1 MLWQSPVSCPLHSMK
16 GMARLWLW
24 LDLSTHCINSRHER
38 ALGLDQGVLGAGRGG
53 QKVVGWSQRVGLLLV
68 LSLLVGLPE
77 NISHFRVRFSCHS
90 YVRLL
95 FLTKEMDVLC
105 GVCERMCMCRG
116 DRADGSLRSSGLCRD
131 QSSKCDWSTWMWL
144 VNLWRIILMCDK
156 RIWLGGI
163 WSLHTLRLCN
173 PAVIRISIFSKHPS
187 DSPWHWR
194 YLPSTILLF
203 FQVLTG
209 VEK

>member
-1 MLWQSPVSCPLHSMK
+1 MTVPCL
-16 GMARLWLW
+16 
-24 LDLSTHCINSRHER
+24 LSSAQHER
-38 ALGLDQGVLGAGRGG
+38 NGQALTVIGPVDTLVLIAAMSAPLAWIRVYQGLGMGG

-68 LSLLVGLPE
+68 LSLLTGLPE
-77 NISHFRVRFSCHS
+77 NISHFRAWFSCHS

-95 FLTKEMDVLC
+95 FFKE
-105 GVCERMCMCRG
+105 RG
-116 DRADGSLRSSGLCRD
+116 GCIVWRVWTHVHVSGWPSWRLPAVKRALSRLII
-131 QSSKCDWSTWMWL
+131 SKCDWSTWMWL

-163 WSLHTLRLCN
+163 WSLHTLWLCN
-173 PAVIRISIFSKHPS
+173 PVVIRISIFSKHPS

-194 YLPSTILLF
+194 YLPSTILF